1 MRARALAAAA
11 LAGVFALAGAP
22 AYAADGGVTVSLDG
36 TTFTSSVT
44 SPLFDP
50 ALRVVPGDVVTED
63 LWVRNSSTTDARVR
77 LDVLDARADDP
88 LFAAALT
95 LGARTTDATGRELPT
110 RVVDAGACTVVL
122 RDVVLAAGATVRLA
136 VTATVG
142 DLVRQDGMD
151 ATASFRLRAVAVDEV
166 ASTPSDPRACSE
178 GATVPTQEPTDDATA
193 PTPSDPRACSEG
205 GAEPTEGPT
214 DGPTGG
220 PTDGPTEGPTGG
232 PTEGPTDAP
241 TSSPDPER
249 TDTPTE
255 NPTAAPTTTP
265 DDGDLPTTGASPT
278 VALGFAAA
286 LVVSGLLVLALR
298 RRKDEEE
305 DVA

>member
-11 LAGVFALAGAP
+11 LAGAFALAGAP
-22 AYAADGGVTVSLDG
+22 AYAADDGVTVSLDG

-95 LGARTTDATGRELPT
+95 LGARTTEATGLELPT

-136 VTATVG
+136 VAATVG

-151 ATASFRLRAVAVDEV
+151 ATASFRLRAVAV
-166 ASTPSDPRACSE
+166 
-178 GATVPTQEPTDDATA
+178 DATA

-241 TSSPDPER
+241 TSDPDPDS
-249 TDTPTE
+249 TGT
-255 NPTAAPTTTP
+255 PTAAPTTTP